1 MPASLRSTKFLQ
13 EKYSKPIN
21 EISITS
27 KNFSESHIWLEV
39 DNGVVNNPYK
49 ILRSNFEGSN
59 EEQLETTLSEIK
71 DIDNGG
77 AALAAYGKLQYT
89 DLQQDEIDELSSALL
104 KYYELDSLAMVM
116 IFKHF
121 KEIVA
126 KH

>member
-1 MPASLRSTKFLQ
+1 M
-13 EKYSKPIN
+13 
-21 EISITS
+21 
-27 KNFSESHIWLEV
+27 
-39 DNGVVNNPYK
+39 
-49 ILRSNFEGSN
+49 RSNFEGSN